1 MAETEIRVY
10 MVDITDNRAGGI
22 TINSPIEEFMEC
34 AEQQG
39 YVMTLETFITEYNHN
54 QLGTLAP
61 DQILIR
67 VAEFHTDQYEFIW
80 KIS

>member
-1 MAETEIRVY
+1 MIEIRVY
-10 MVDITDNRAGGI
+10 MVDITDNRADGI

-61 DQILIR
+61 EQVLIR
-67 VAEFHTDQYEFIW
+67 MAEFDLDQYTFIREI
-80 KIS
+80 K

>member
-1 MAETEIRVY
+1 MTEIRVY
-10 MVDITDNRAGGI
+10 MVDITDNRADGI

-39 YVMTLETFITEYNHN
+39 YVMTLSTFIAEYNHN

-67 VAEFHTDQYEFIW
+67 MAEFDTDQYEFIREV
-80 KIS
+80 

>member
-1 MAETEIRVY
+1 MTETEIRVY
-10 MVDITDNRAGGI
+10 MVDITDNRADGI

-39 YVMTLETFITEYNHN
+39 YVMTLETFIAEYNHN
-54 QLGTLAP
+54 QLGTLSP

-67 VAEFHTDQYEFIW
+67 VAEFYTDQYEFIRE
-80 KIS
+80 I

>member
-1 MAETEIRVY
+1 MIEIRVY
-10 MVDITDNRAGGI
+10 MVDITDNRADGI

-39 YVMTLETFITEYNHN
+39 YVMTLSTFIAEYNYN
-54 QLGTLAP
+54 LLGTLSP

-67 VAEFHTDQYEFIW
+67 MAEYDTDQYEFIRE
-80 KIS
+80 I

>member
-1 MAETEIRVY
+1 MTEIRVY
-10 MVDITDNRAGGI
+10 MVDITDKRADDI

-39 YVMTLETFITEYNHN
+39 YVMTLSTFIAEYNHN
-54 QLGTLAP
+54 QLGILPP

-67 VAEFHTDQYEFIW
+67 MAEFDTDQYEFIRE
-80 KIS
+80 I

>member
-1 MAETEIRVY
+1 MTEIRVY
-10 MVDITDNRAGGI
+10 IVDITDNRADGI
-22 TINSPIEEFMEC
+22 TINSPIEEFMKC

-39 YVMTLETFITEYNHN
+39 CVMTLPTFIAEYNHD

-67 VAEFHTDQYEFIW
+67 MAEFDTDQYEFIRE
-80 KIS
+80 I